1 MTDRLV
7 MENSVKT
14 NSVNI
19 RAVQSNCSGE
29 KCSKNVIRG
38 LVASNRNFY
47 FNGMPFRILGGSFHY
62 FRTHPQQWKNRL
74 EKMKAAGLN
83 TVTTY
88 IPWNLHEQVRGK
100 YEFRG
105 LFNLPNFIKL
115 VQKVGLLLIVRP
127 GPYICAEW
135 EFGGL
140 PSWLLHDP
148 NMKVRTSKYKP
159 YMHQVMRF
167 FDQLLPLLAKFTYKS
182 NSGPIIAFQI
192 ENEFGSYGHDN
203 EYMQF
208 LRGLYDRYGLDELLF
223 TSDGKDHLHEGS
235 IPGILASVNFNKGHE
250 AALNAL
256 EEFQPDKPLL
266 VAEFWP
272 GWFDHWGERHHKMP
286 VDEFTTKVD
295 AILSRNASIN
305 FYMFVGGT
313 NFGFWNGANAGELTN
328 LATVTSYDYDA
339 MISENGDIHPT
350 KYEAFRKLL
359 EKHHLVEG
367 SLPRVPNNSPK
378 VAFGEVP
385 ITEVLQLKDLVRLLP
400 KKLNTLMEP
409 VFMEQLSI
417 DNDRGQG
424 YGWILYRTWFSSGRS
439 LHLIG
444 KIQDRA
450 LILVNGKQ
458 VAVIHSK
465 SEAIVERTIDLTTP
479 LQNNNTLEVLV
490 ENMGRVNYMTLDD
503 QRCGFLG
510 SVKLDGEPLSPWQL
524 ISLDFTDE
532 FVSQV
537 QQMTSWRPFSS
548 GPSPCLCRGFLNTNS
563 VEDTFLDMQ
572 NWKKGVVLVNGFN
585 VGRYWNIGPQQTLY
599 IPKPVLKNG
608 QNEIIVFELEKPDD
622 KLAFVAKPILN
633 KTKAH

>member
-417 DNDRGQG
+417 NDDGGQG

-465 SEAIVERTIDLTTP
+465 SEAILERTIDLTTP

-524 ISLDFTDE
+524 ISLDFSDE

-537 QQMTSWRPFSS
+537 QQMTSWRPFYS